1 MSRGGCVV
9 WGLGI
14 VALLWGLTWLMYRPS
29 TYRYKMTV
37 EVDTPSG
44 PRTGS
49 AVREIKYTPTIP
61 LLTANEFNTKQ
72 RGEAVTV
79 DLPGDQ
85 TLFVLMDI
93 DGHETIR
100 AAVGQG
106 VETDPKKLLDQANSD
121 RRIYIYPPRE
131 QLRARNLAFP
141 RLVRFRDISDP
152 LSAEWVAP
160 TNLETAFGPG
170 FSMRRITLQMV
181 DEPVTNEIPRRLPW
195 RKNFPKGKL
204 NGDRVE
210 YFAKK
215 EAAAHLSAYSFS
227 TEPVK

>member
-1 MSRGGCVV
+1 MI

-14 VALLWGLTWLMYRPS
+14 VALLFGLVWLLYRPS

-37 EVDTPSG
+37 EVDTPTG

-49 AVREIKYTPTIP
+49 AVREIKYIPTIP
-61 LLTANEFNTKQ
+61 LLAASKFSTEQ
-72 RGEAVTV
+72 RGDAVAV
-79 DLPGDQ
+79 DLPGGQ
-85 TLFVLMDI
+85 TLFVLMDS

-106 VETDPKKLLDQANSD
+106 VETDAKKLLDQANSD
-121 RRIYIYPPRE
+121 RRIYVFPSRE
-131 QLRARNLAFP
+131 RLRARNLAFP
-141 RLVRFRDISDP
+141 RLVRFRDISNP
-152 LSAEWVAP
+152 LSAEMVAP
-160 TNLETAFGPG
+160 DDLEAAFGPG
-170 FSMRRITLQMV
+170 VSMGPITLQMV
-181 DEPVTNEIPRRLPW
+181 DEPVTKEVPRRLPW

-204 NGDRVE
+204 NGDRIE
-210 YFAKK
+210 FFAKK

>member
-1 MSRGGCVV
+1 MVL
-9 WGLGI
+9 GLGI
-14 VALLWGLTWLMYRPS
+14 VALLFGLTWWLYRPS
-29 TYRYKMTV
+29 TYRYRMTV
-37 EVDTPSG
+37 EVVTPSG

-49 AVREIKYTPTIP
+49 AVRQIKYIPSLP
-61 LLTANEFNTKQ
+61 LLAASKFSTEQ
-72 RGEAVTV
+72 RGDAVAV
-79 DLPGDQ
+79 DLPGGD

-106 VETDPKKLLDQANSD
+106 VETDAKKLLDQANAD
-121 RRIYIYPPRE
+121 RRIYVYPSRE

-152 LSAEWVAP
+152 LSAEMVAP
-160 TNLETAFGPG
+160 DNLEAAFGPG
-170 FSMRRITLQMV
+170 HSMGRITLQMV
-181 DEPVTNEIPRRLPW
+181 DEPVTKEIPRRLPW
-195 RKNFPKGKL
+195 RKKFPKGKL
-204 NGDRVE
+204 NGDRIE